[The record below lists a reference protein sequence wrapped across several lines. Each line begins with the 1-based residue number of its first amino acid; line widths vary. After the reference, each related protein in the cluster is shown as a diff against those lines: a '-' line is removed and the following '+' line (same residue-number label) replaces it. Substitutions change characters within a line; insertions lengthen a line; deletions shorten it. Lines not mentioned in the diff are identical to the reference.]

1 MKRSNISVFV
11 PHLGCPHNCS
21 FCDQKAISGHS
32 GVPTAEEIG
41 LAVAA
46 AVSSG
51 RLDAANSEI
60 AFFGGS
66 FTAIDR
72 SLMVSLLSSGY
83 EQVKRH
89 RLHGIR
95 ISTRPDAIDEEIL
108 EILLRFGVTSIELG
122 AQSMDDEVLRLN
134 MRGHTAQDVVNASKM
149 IRERGISLGLQMMTG
164 LYGSTAEKD
173 KKTAER
179 LAELYPD
186 TMRIYPTVVMKNTYL
201 AQKLESGEYL
211 PMELDESVGL
221 CAWLLDFF
229 EQRNI
234 DVIRLGLHSE
244 ESMMENR
251 LGGSYHPAFRELC
264 ESKRYFDRAL
274 TALKNAGITGGKVAV
289 SVNPRAVSQM
299 TGQKKQN
306 VTALR
311 ELGYECVIR
320 ADDRLAMN
328 RVEAARVQID
338 STGPTGGLRRQ
349 TERGNRT

>member
-201 AQKLESGEYL
+201 QYL
-211 PMELDESVGL
+211 LFFLFAVFQY
-221 CAWLLDFF
+221 LLFF
-229 EQRNI
+229 Y
-234 DVIRLGLHSE
+234 L
-244 ESMMENR
+244 
-251 LGGSYHPAFRELC
+251 
-264 ESKRYFDRAL
+264 
-274 TALKNAGITGGKVAV
+274 LKNF
-289 SVNPRAVSQM
+289 
-299 TGQKKQN
+299 
-306 VTALR
+306 
-311 ELGYECVIR
+311 
-320 ADDRLAMN
+320 
-328 RVEAARVQID
+328 
-338 STGPTGGLRRQ
+338 
-349 TERGNRT
+349 